1 MEQGGHAEEHGVL
14 NLLEL
19 GHIPVA
25 LHATKATEHS
35 GLDLKRKVLGNKFSL
50 RQSVFEVGA
59 VVLLC
64 DDSLRL
70 NPVPLDVDRD
80 LYPIAG
86 PREIDDAECVQVN
99 DIGQGTFPLKKA
111 KKAVEMHTN

>member
-1 MEQGGHAEEHGVL
+1 VEQ
-14 NLLEL
+14 
-19 GHIPVA
+19 
-25 LHATKATEHS
+25 S
-35 GLDLKRKVLGNKFSL
+35 SLDLKREVLGNKFSL
-50 RQSVFEVGA
+50 RQSVLIVGT
-59 VVLLC
+59 VVLLR
-64 DDSLRL
+64 DDCLGL